1 MCPTPGASS
10 PGVEAEGEGGVLEG
24 RLGGGWGGRGHRSLR
39 PAAAIEAQS
48 AGQPLPPHSCIW
60 PGWVVRPCFNPF
72 FGWLATWFWG
82 PRLTILSLIM
92 LMNFASDW
100 GFIFTRQTCK
110 KCVKDFGMRLTWYV
124 HWMSDHPRP
133 PTIQGKTWLLWG
145 GEWTIAV
152 AWPTVVSWSL
162 WLIVLARDHQL
173 HHVRTSANKKP
184 KSCVL
189 PQQDP
194 TIASCVPPLCTFWI
208 IEQDWDKA
216 KLLQ

>member
-1 MCPTPGASS
+1 MDVPDPWGKQ
-10 PGVEAEGEGGVLEG
+10 P
-24 RLGGGWGGRGHRSLR
+24 GGWGRGGGRGLRGEVGRWLRGEGSSQPPSSCNHWGPKCRSAT
-39 PAAAIEAQS
+39 AATFMYLTRLS
-48 AGQPLPPHSCIW
+48 
-60 PGWVVRPCFNPF
+60 CFNTF

-124 HWMSDHPRP
+124 HWIADHPRP
-133 PTIQGKTWLLWG
+133 PTIQAKTWLLWG

-173 HHVRTSANKKP
+173 HHVRTSANKEP
-184 KSCVL
+184 KSCIL
-189 PQQDP
+189 AQQDP

-208 IEQDWDKA
+208 IERGWDKA

>member
-24 RLGGGWGGRGHRSLR
+24 RWLRGEGSSQPPSSCSHWGPKCRSAT
-39 PAAAIEAQS
+39 AATFMYLTRLS
-48 AGQPLPPHSCIW
+48 
-60 PGWVVRPCFNPF
+60 CFNPF

-152 AWPTVVSWSL
+152 AWPRVVSWSL

-184 KSCVL
+184 KSCIL

-208 IEQDWDKA
+208 IERGWDKA

>member
-24 RLGGGWGGRGHRSLR
+24 RWLRGEGSSQPPSSCNHWGPKCRSAT
-39 PAAAIEAQS
+39 AATFMYLTTMSGQTLLQS
-48 AGQPLPPHSCIW
+48 L
-60 PGWVVRPCFNPF
+60 F

-82 PRLTILSLIM
+82 PMLTILSLIM

-152 AWPTVVSWSL
+152 AWPRVVSWSL

-173 HHVRTSANKKP
+173 HHVRTRANKKP
-184 KSCVL
+184 KSCIL

-208 IEQDWDKA
+208 IERGWDKA
-216 KLLQ
+216 KLPQ